1 MVRADLHRRGADMS
15 GACALCGEAVAAGAY
30 LCPACEVRVNA
41 ARREEI
47 AARYPQLGVPA

>member
-1 MVRADLHRRGADMS
+1 MS